1 MEETENYQKSVQKP
15 DEFLQISGDMA
26 NTGLLVL
33 TNPARVKMLLPVIK
47 KHVLK
52 TLYIQYLPEKSIFAS
67 GKYDNSNT
75 VSLQRR
81 GLQCSQNIVDI
92 YVNTST
98 ISPRLDVRV
107 LLTNTKY
114 PNRSVI
120 NTKKPVE
127 IVIFDRMC
135 SKKEADSF
143 IQDCLANMSVD
154 YSFVTCNDDQDQIDH
169 KDPECPSVQRVNTYR
184 NVVLGGT
191 FDRLHNGHKI
201 MLSEAVLRCTEK
213 LTVGVTDT
221 NMISSKILWELI
233 EPCTKRIKEVKEFLE
248 DVDSSI
254 TYDVVPINDMY
265 GPTKDDPTFEMLVV
279 SQETKRGGDKVNELR
294 LQKNLG
300 KLDIHVVELANNEH
314 YNEHEEA
321 KISSSNHRIR
331 LLGMRLQP
339 PRLKDKP
346 LKPYII
352 GLTGGIASGKS
363 SIAEKLQ
370 NLGAGLVNCD
380 KLAHDL
386 YLPGKVCFRKTVEYF
401 GPSILNS
408 DGFIDRRALGNIVF
422 NDKKQLDEL
431 NKLIWPWILE
441 EAKKKVATLYSE
453 GHDVIV
459 MEAAVLIQAKWQ
471 NVCHEIWTCIIPQ
484 NEAIKRVMDRNGLSE
499 EAAKSRIQIQPS
511 NTEQVKEAN
520 VVICTLWNHS
530 ITQTQVETAW
540 KELTATLFEESRD
553 K

>member
-1 MEETENYQKSVQKP
+1 
-15 DEFLQISGDMA
+15 MA
-26 NTGLLVL
+26 NTGLLIL
-33 TNPARVKMLLPVIK
+33 TNPASVKVLLPVIK

-52 TLYIQYLPEKSIFAS
+52 TLYIQYLPEKNIFAS
-67 GKYDNSNT
+67 GKYGNPTS
-75 VSLQRR
+75 QRR
-81 GLQCSQNIVDI
+81 GPQCSQNIVDI

-98 ISPRLDVRV
+98 IASRLDVRV
-107 LLTNTKY
+107 LLTNIKY
-114 PNRSVI
+114 PDKSVI

-127 IVIFDRMC
+127 IVIFDRTY
-135 SKKEADSF
+135 SKKEADTF
-143 IQDCLANMSVD
+143 IQDYLANTSMD
-154 YSFVTCNDDQDQIDH
+154 YSFVTCNDDQDQNDH
-169 KDPECPSVQRVNTYR
+169 KEVEYRVQNVKTYR

-201 MLSEAVLRCTEK
+201 LLSEAALRCTEK
-213 LTVGVTDT
+213 LTVGVTNT

-233 EPCTKRIKEVKEFLE
+233 EPCTKRIKKVKEFLE

-254 TYDVVPINDMY
+254 TCNVVPIDDMY
-265 GPTKDDPTFEMLVV
+265 GPTKEDPTLEMIVV

-294 LQKNLG
+294 LQRNLS
-300 KLDIHVVELANNEH
+300 KLDIHVVDLAIDEH

-331 LLGMRLQP
+331 LLGTRLRP
-339 PRLKDKP
+339 PRLNNKP

-363 SIAEKLQ
+363 SVAGKIEKL
-370 NLGAGLVNCD
+370 GASLVNCD

-386 YLPGKVCFRKTVEYF
+386 YLPEKAGFPKIIEHF

-408 DGFIDRRALGNIVF
+408 DGFIDRKALGNIVF
-422 NDKKQLDEL
+422 NDKEQLEEL
-431 NKLIWPWILE
+431 NKLIWPLILH
-441 EAKKKVATLYSE
+441 EAKNKIADLYSE
-453 GHDVIV
+453 GHDIIV

-471 NVCHEIWTCIIPQ
+471 NTCHEIWTCIIPQ

-511 NTEQVKEAN
+511 NTEQVNEAN
-520 VVICTLWNHS
+520 VVICTSWSHDF
-530 ITQTQVETAW
+530 TQKQIERAW
-540 KELTATLFEESRD
+540 KEITLFKEQLNE
-553 K
+553 